1 MLPTLFGRIQIR
13 IVLLLIVGGFWT
25 LVLTPILPGLNG
37 TIGQKYATT
46 YTILGMTIVVG
57 LFWELLYHFLM
68 QFRWEK
74 DWPTLFGLALMIPE
88 GLLIFGL
95 VKLNFIP
102 WMNGAAV
109 PWLAFTILFV
119 IVWIAQW
126 MTANG
131 PLRVTFIRWRFRG
144 GRFV

>member
-1 MLPTLFGRIQIR
+1 MLPTLFGRIQVR
-13 IVLLLIVGGFWT
+13 IVLLLVVGGFWT
-25 LVLTPILPGLNG
+25 LVLTPILPGLVG

-46 YTILGMTIVVG
+46 YTILGLTIVVG
-57 LFWELLYHFLM
+57 ILWELLYHLLM

-74 DWPTLFGLALMIPE
+74 DWPTLFGLATVINE

-95 VKLNFIP
+95 VKLDFIP
-102 WMNGAAV
+102 WMNGADV

-126 MTANG
+126 LTANG
-131 PLRVTFIRWRFRG
+131 PLRVPFIRWRFRG

>member
-57 LFWELLYHFLM
+57 LIWELIYHGLM

-74 DWPTLFGLALMIPE
+74 DWPTLFGLATMIPE
-88 GLLIFGL
+88 GLVIFGL
-95 VKLNFIP
+95 VKLNFLP
-102 WMNGAAV
+102 WMDGAGV

-131 PLRVTFIRWRFRG
+131 PLRVPFVRWRFRG